1 MYNPSVTSVDDDGI
15 NDSAFDE
22 EGNLNIDRLIERFM
36 TNYGERDNSA
46 NYQIEMLE
54 KLKYGDDFSNR
65 ECPICYDN
73 LVNGVLMPCMHSA
86 CRQCIIDYFQV
97 CQSLYA

>member
-1 MYNPSVTSVDDDGI
+1 MDEDDVK
-15 NDSAFDE
+15 DSAFDE
-22 EGNLNIDRLIERFM
+22 EGNLNIDHLIEKFM
-36 TNYGERDNSA
+36 TNYAEHDNSA

-54 KLKYGDDFSNR
+54 KLKYGDDFSSR

-86 CRQCIIDYFQV
+86 CRQCILEYFQV
-97 CQSLYA
+97 CLFLIFVYNNY

>member
-1 MYNPSVTSVDDDGI
+1 
-15 NDSAFDE
+15 
-22 EGNLNIDRLIERFM
+22 M
-36 TNYGERDNSA
+36 TNFGDSERSGSA

-86 CRQCIIDYFQV
+86 CRQCIIEYFQV
-97 CQSLYA
+97 C